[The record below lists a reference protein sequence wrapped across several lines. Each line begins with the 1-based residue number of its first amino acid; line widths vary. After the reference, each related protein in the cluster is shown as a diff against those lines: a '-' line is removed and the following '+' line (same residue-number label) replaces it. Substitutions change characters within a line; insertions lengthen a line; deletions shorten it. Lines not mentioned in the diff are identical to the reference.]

1 MSIVMWET
9 LRGMG
14 EPGAFPCPLLCQ
26 VDNSF
31 DPRILTTSTD
41 DPSDLGYIK
50 VLCKEKKNKR
60 KHRKGNRE
68 DKFGGPLLS
77 KYPARKDLA

>member
-31 DPRILTTSTD
+31 DPWILTMNTD

-50 VLCKEKKNKR
+50 ARCKEKKK
-60 KHRKGNRE
+60 KKE
-68 DKFGGPLLS
+68 T
-77 KYPARKDLA
+77 

>member
-14 EPGAFPCPLLCQ
+14 EPGAFPCSLLCQ

-31 DPRILTTSTD
+31 DPWTLTVSTD
-41 DPSDLGYIK
+41 DPSCLGHIK
-50 VLCKEKKNKR
+50 LHFVKKMKNNER
-60 KHRKGNRE
+60 KYRKTDRKDIWTFAFKN
-68 DKFGGPLLS
+68 
-77 KYPARKDLA
+77 PAPKDLA

>member
-14 EPGAFPCPLLCQ
+14 EPGAFPCSLLCQ

-31 DPRILTTSTD
+31 DPWTLTTSTD
-41 DPSDLGYIK
+41 AHLSLSCIK
-50 VLCKEKKNKR
+50 VHFPKKRKKKEKEAYKNK
-60 KHRKGNRE
+60 
-68 DKFGGPLLS
+68 
-77 KYPARKDLA
+77 